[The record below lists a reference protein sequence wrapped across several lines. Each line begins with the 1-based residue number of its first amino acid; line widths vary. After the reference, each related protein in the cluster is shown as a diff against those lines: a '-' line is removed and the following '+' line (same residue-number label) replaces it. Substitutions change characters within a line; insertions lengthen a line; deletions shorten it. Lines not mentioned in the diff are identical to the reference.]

1 MKQYLE
7 IKSSGEIDIQAFTLI
22 GASTKKGDN
31 SKIGM
36 YGSGNKYSIATL
48 LNQNINFK
56 VFSCLDEIV
65 FTTKNQ
71 TFRD

>member
-31 SKIGM
+31 IK
-36 YGSGNKYSIATL
+36 
-48 LNQNINFK
+48 NFG
-56 VFSCLDEIV
+56 V
-65 FTTKNQ
+65 
-71 TFRD
+71 RDNPLYANVSH